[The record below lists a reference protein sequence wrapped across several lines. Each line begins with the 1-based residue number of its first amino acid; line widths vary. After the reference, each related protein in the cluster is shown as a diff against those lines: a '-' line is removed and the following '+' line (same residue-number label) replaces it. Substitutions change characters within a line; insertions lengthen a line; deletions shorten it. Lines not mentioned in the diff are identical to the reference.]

1 MEYIVKKTDEIC
13 QLGILEGGDVLY
25 IAKVDSNNPIRIL
38 SSVGKKIPAYCT
50 ALGKSLISNLNL
62 NEIKLLYPNG
72 LKAFTKNTITDFN
85 TLYNELIEVKNT
97 SIATEHGE
105 INPDLNCVNLIVA
118 SISITFP
125 TFRLSEE
132 KLCTIKG
139 ALIDAK
145 SKIELFFKEN
155 NINDS
160 QLILV

>member
-1 MEYIVKKTDEIC
+1 M
-13 QLGILEGGDVLY
+13 
-25 IAKVDSNNPIRIL
+25 
-38 SSVGKKIPAYCT
+38 SSDGKKFPAYCT

-62 NEIKLLYPNG
+62 DEIKLLYPNG
-72 LKAFTKNTITDFN
+72 LKAFTKNTITDFDI
-85 TLYNELIEVKNT
+85 LYDELVEIKST

-105 INPDLNCVNLIVA
+105 INPDLNCVSVPLKNGDLIVA
-118 SISITFP
+118 SISITVP
-125 TFRLSEE
+125 TFRLNE
-132 KLCTIKG
+132 KKLNIIKE